1 MTINV
6 AIIGCA
12 KIAHLHAKAIL
23 QIPGLNFK
31 AVMSRTPESAQKF
44 VDEYG
49 VKSYST
55 ITEMVKAENIHL
67 AVICTA
73 HPYHADPAIEAMEAG
88 AHVLIEK
95 PLASTLQDC
104 DRIINAAERT
114 RRMAGVVSQRRWYQ
128 PIQRMKKAID
138 EGKIGTPALG
148 TIQMLGWRDRSYFE
162 SDAWRGSWKMEGGG
176 VLVNQ
181 SPHQLDLL
189 QWLMG
194 DIDELFGYWSNVNHP
209 YIEVEDTA
217 VAIIRFKNGGLGNIL
232 VSNSQKPGIYGK
244 VHIHGSNGA
253 TVGSQ
258 PEGGAMFIAG
268 KTTIAE
274 PPKLDLWTVP
284 GEEQLIEQWNK
295 ADSDEFHSVDAMT
308 WYFKQQLEDFKD
320 AIINDRQPLVT
331 AREGRKTVELFTA
344 IYRSQRDGKPVK
356 FPLEPEYDKEDMDGR
371 LYTKRSTKPS
381 RF

>member
-23 QIPGLNFK
+23 QIPELNFK
-31 AVMSRTPESAQKF
+31 AVWSRRPESAQAF
-44 VDEYG
+44 VDQYG
-49 VKSYST
+49 VNAYSS
-55 ITEMVKAENIHL
+55 ISEMIRAENIGM

-73 HPYHADPAIEAMEAG
+73 HPWHADPAIQAMEAG

-104 DRIINAAERT
+104 DRIIEISKKTKRKT
-114 RRMAGVVSQRRWYQ
+114 GVISQRRWYQ
-128 PIQRMKKAID
+128 PIVRMKKAID
-138 EGKIGTPALG
+138 DGKIGMPALG
-148 TIQMLGWRDRSYFE
+148 SIEMLGWRDRSYFE
-162 SDAWRGSWKMEGGG
+162 SDEWRGSWKLEGGG

-194 DIDELFGYWSNVNHP
+194 DIDEVFGYWSNLNHP

-217 VAIIRFKNGGLGNIL
+217 IAVIRFKNGALGNIL

-253 TVGSQ
+253 TVGAQ

-274 PPKLDLWTVP
+274 PPKLDLWTIP
-284 GEEQLIEQWNK
+284 GEEHFMEEWNK
-295 ADSDEFHSVDAMT
+295 ADSDEFHSVDSMT
-308 WYFKQQLEDFKD
+308 WYFKQQLEDFRD
-320 AIINDRQPLVT
+320 AILNNRQPLVT
-331 AREGRKTVELFTA
+331 AEEGRKTVELFTA

-356 FPLEPEYDKEDMDGR
+356 FPLKPEYDRDDMDGR
-371 LYTKRSTKPS
+371 INQISV
-381 RF
+381 

>member
-1 MTINV
+1 MINV

-23 QIPGLNFK
+23 QIPELNFK
-31 AVMSRTPESAQKF
+31 AVWSRTPESAQKF

-55 ITEMVKAENIHL
+55 IPEMIKAENIQM

-73 HPYHADPAIEAMEAG
+73 HPYHADPAIQAMEAG
-88 AHVLIEK
+88 ANVLIEK

-104 DRIINAAERT
+104 DRIIEAAHRT
-114 RRMAGVVSQRRWYQ
+114 GRKTGVISQRRWYQ
-128 PIQRMKKAID
+128 PIVRMKKAID

-162 SDAWRGSWKMEGGG
+162 SDAWRGSWELEGGG

-194 DIDELFGYWSNVNHP
+194 DIDEVFGYWSNINHP

-217 VAIIRFKNGGLGNIL
+217 VALIRFKNGGLGNIL

-253 TVGSQ
+253 TVGAQ

-274 PPKLDLWTVP
+274 APKLDLWTVP
-284 GEEQLIEQWNK
+284 GEEHLMEEWNK

-320 AIINDRQPLVT
+320 AIVNDSQPLVT
-331 AREGRKTVELFTA
+331 AEEGRKTVELFTA

-356 FPLEPEYDKEDMDGR
+356 FPLLPEYERMDMDGR
-371 LYTKRSTKPS
+371 ITK
-381 RF
+381 

>member
-23 QIPGLNFK
+23 QIPELSFK
-31 AVMSRTPESAQKF
+31 SVWSRTPESAQKF
-44 VDEYG
+44 VNEYG
-49 VKSYST
+49 VKAYSS
-55 ITEMVKAENIHL
+55 IPEMIKSENIQI

-73 HPYHADPAIEAMEAG
+73 HPYHADPAIQAMEAG

-104 DRIINAAERT
+104 DRIIEVAASTGRT
-114 RRMAGVVSQRRWYQ
+114 TGVISQRRWYQ
-128 PIQRMKKAID
+128 PIVRMKKAID

-189 QWLMG
+189 QWLMND
-194 DIDELFGYWSNVNHP
+194 DIDEVFGYWSNMNHP

-217 VAIIRFKNGGLGNIL
+217 IAVIRFKNGGLGNIL
-232 VSNSQKPGIYGK
+232 VSNSQRPGIYGK
-244 VHIHGSNGA
+244 VHIHGNNGA
-253 TVGSQ
+253 TVGAQ

-268 KTTIAE
+268 KTIIAE
-274 PPKLDLWTVP
+274 APKLDLWTVP
-284 GEEQLIEQWNK
+284 GEEQLIEEWNK

-308 WYFKQQLEDFKD
+308 WYFKKQLEDFKD
-320 AIINDRQPLVT
+320 AIIFGKQPLVT
-331 AREGRKTVELFTA
+331 TTEGRKTVELFTA
-344 IYRSQRDGKPVK
+344 IYRSQRDRKPVK
-356 FPLEPEYDKEDMDGR
+356 FPLLPEYDRDDMDGR
-371 LYTKRSTKPS
+371 IL
-381 RF
+381 

>member
-1 MTINV
+1 MILNV

-12 KIAHLHAKAIL
+12 KVAHLHAKAIL
-23 QIPGLNFK
+23 QIPELNFK
-31 AVMSRTPESAQKF
+31 AVWSRTSESAQKF

-49 VKSYST
+49 VKAYSS
-55 ITEMVKAENIHL
+55 IAEMVKAENIQM
-67 AVICTA
+67 AIICTA
-73 HPYHADPAIEAMEAG
+73 HPYHADPAIQAMEAG

-104 DRIINAAERT
+104 DRIIDAAVRNGRKT
-114 RRMAGVVSQRRWYQ
+114 GVVSQRRWYQ

-148 TIQMLGWRDRSYFE
+148 TIQMLGWRDRAYFE
-162 SDAWRGSWKMEGGG
+162 SDAWRGSWNQEGGG

-194 DIDELFGYWSNVNHP
+194 DIDEVFGYWSNINHP

-217 VAIIRFKNGGLGNIL
+217 VAVIRFKNGGLGNIL

-244 VHIHGSNGA
+244 IHIHGSNGA

-284 GEEQLIEQWNK
+284 GEEHLMEEWNN

-320 AIINDRQPLVT
+320 AILNDRPPMVT
-331 AREGRKTVELFTA
+331 AEEGRKTVELFTA

-356 FPLEPEYDKEDMDGR
+356 FPLKPEYGRVDMDGR
-371 LYTKRSTKPS
+371 LTEGI
-381 RF
+381 

>member
-23 QIPGLNFK
+23 QIPELNFK
-31 AVMSRTPESAQKF
+31 AVWSRTPESAQKF

-49 VKSYST
+49 VKTYSS
-55 ITEMVKAENIHL
+55 IPEMVKAENIQM
-67 AVICTA
+67 AIICTA
-73 HPYHADPAIEAMEAG
+73 HPYHAYPAIQAMEAG

-104 DRIINAAERT
+104 DRIIEAAVRT
-114 RRMAGVVSQRRWYQ
+114 GRKTGVISQRRWYQ

-148 TIQMLGWRDRSYFE
+148 TIQMLGWRDRAYFE
-162 SDAWRGSWKMEGGG
+162 SDAWRGSWNQEGGG

-194 DIDELFGYWSNVNHP
+194 DIDEVFGYWSNINHP

-253 TVGSQ
+253 TLGAQ

-268 KTTIAE
+268 KTTITE

-284 GEEQLIEQWNK
+284 GEEHLIEEWNK
-295 ADSDEFHSVDAMT
+295 ADSDEFHSLDAMT

-320 AIINDRQPLVT
+320 AILLDRPPMVT
-331 AREGRKTVELFTA
+331 AEEGRKTVELFTA

-356 FPLEPEYDKEDMDGR
+356 FPLQPEYEREDMDGR
-371 LYTKRSTKPS
+371 LTEAI
-381 RF
+381 

>member
-1 MTINV
+1 MSINV

-23 QIPGLNFK
+23 QIPELSFK
-31 AVMSRTPESAQKF
+31 AVWSRTPESAQKF

-49 VKSYST
+49 VKSYAS
-55 ITEMVKAENIHL
+55 ITEMIKAENIQM

-73 HPYHADPAIEAMEAG
+73 HPYHADPAIQAMEAG

-104 DRIINAAERT
+104 DRIIEASHRT
-114 RRMAGVVSQRRWYQ
+114 GRKTGVISQRRYYQ
-128 PIQRMKKAID
+128 PIVRMKKAID

-162 SDAWRGSWKMEGGG
+162 SDAWRGSWAMEGGG
-176 VLVNQ
+176 VMVNQ
-181 SPHQLDLL
+181 APHPLDLL

-194 DIDELFGYWSNVNHP
+194 DIDEVFGYWSNLNHP

-217 VAIIRFKNGGLGNIL
+217 VAVIRFKNGGLGNIL

-253 TVGSQ
+253 TVGAQ

-284 GEEQLIEQWNK
+284 GEEHLMEEWNK
-295 ADSDEFHSVDAMT
+295 ADSDEFHSVDSMT
-308 WYFKQQLEDFKD
+308 WYFKQQLIDFTE
-320 AIINDRQPLVT
+320 AILYDRQPIVT
-331 AREGRKTVELFTA
+331 AEEGRKTVELFTA
-344 IYRSQRDGKPVK
+344 IYRSQRDGKPIK
-356 FPLEPEYDKEDMDGR
+356 FPLKPEYDRDDMDGR
-371 LYTKRSTKPS
+371 LGKQSNV
-381 RF
+381 

>member
-6 AIIGCA
+6 AILGCA

-23 QIPGLNFK
+23 QIPELKFK
-31 AVMSRTPESAQKF
+31 AVWSRTPESAQKF
-44 VDEYG
+44 VDSYG
-49 VKSYST
+49 VNAYTS
-55 ITEMVKAENIHL
+55 IPEMIKAENIQM
-67 AVICTA
+67 AIICTA
-73 HPYHADPAIEAMEAG
+73 HPYHADTAIQAMEAG

-104 DRIINAAERT
+104 DCIIETAQKT
-114 RRMAGVVSQRRWYQ
+114 GLKTGVISQRRWYQ

-138 EGKIGTPALG
+138 EGKIGIPALG

-162 SDAWRGSWKMEGGG
+162 SDAWRGSWKTEGGG

-181 SPHQLDLL
+181 APHQLDLL

-194 DIDELFGYWSNVNHP
+194 DIDEVFGYWSNINHP

-217 VAIIRFKNGGLGNIL
+217 VALIRFKNGGLGNIL

-253 TVGSQ
+253 SVGSQ
-258 PEGGAMFIAG
+258 IEGGAMFLPG
-268 KTTIAE
+268 KTTIAA
-274 PPKLDLWTVP
+274 PPALDLWTVP
-284 GEEQLIEQWNK
+284 GEEGLIEEWNN
-295 ADSDEFHSVDAMT
+295 ADTDEFNSVDSMT
-308 WYFKQQLEDFKD
+308 WYFKQQLADFAH
-320 AIINDRQPLVT
+320 AILNDRQPMVT
-331 AREGRKTVELFTA
+331 AEEGRKTVELFTA

-356 FPLEPEYDKEDMDGR
+356 FPIEPEFDREDMDGR
-371 LYTKRSTKPS
+371 LCKP
-381 RF
+381 

>member
-1 MTINV
+1 MTLNV

-23 QIPGLNFK
+23 QIPELNFK
-31 AVMSRTPESAQKF
+31 AVWSRTPASTQKF
-44 VDEYG
+44 VDEYD
-49 VKSYST
+49 
-55 ITEMVKAENIHL
+55 VKAYSSITKMIKAEKIQM
-67 AVICTA
+67 AIVCTA
-73 HPYHADPAIEAMEAG
+73 HPYHADPAIEAMDAG
-88 AHVLIEK
+88 AHVIIEK

-104 DRIINAAERT
+104 DRIIEASKRT
-114 RRMAGVVSQRRWYQ
+114 GMKTGVISQRRWYQ
-128 PIQRMKKAID
+128 PIVRMKKAID
-138 EGKIGTPALG
+138 EGKIGTPMLG
-148 TIQMLGWRDRSYFE
+148 TIQMLGWRDKSYFE
-162 SDAWRGSWKMEGGG
+162 SDAWRGSWTLEGGG

-194 DIDELFGYWSNVNHP
+194 DIDEVFGYWSNVNHP

-217 VAIIRFKNGGLGNIL
+217 VALIRFKSGGLGNIL

-274 PPKLDLWTVP
+274 APKLDLWTVP
-284 GEEQLIEQWNK
+284 GEEQMLEKWNK
-295 ADSDEFHSVDAMT
+295 EDSDEFHSVDSMT
-308 WYFKQQLEDFKD
+308 WYFKLQLADFAD
-320 AIINDRQPLVT
+320 AIIEDKQPLVT
-331 AREGRKTVELFTA
+331 TEEGRKTVELFTA

-356 FPLEPEYDKEDMDGR
+356 FPLQPEYDRNDMDGR
-371 LYTKRSTKPS
+371 LGEIK
-381 RF
+381 

>member
-1 MTINV
+1 MSINV

-23 QIPGLNFK
+23 QIPELSFK
-31 AVMSRTPESAQKF
+31 AVWSRTPESAQKF

-49 VKSYST
+49 VKSYAS
-55 ITEMVKAENIHL
+55 IPEMIKAENIQM

-73 HPYHADPAIEAMEAG
+73 HPYHADPAIQAMEAG

-104 DRIINAAERT
+104 DRIIEASHRT
-114 RRMAGVVSQRRWYQ
+114 GRKTGVISQRRYYQ
-128 PIQRMKKAID
+128 PIVRMKKAID

-162 SDAWRGSWKMEGGG
+162 SDAWRGSWAMEGGG
-176 VLVNQ
+176 VMVNQ
-181 SPHQLDLL
+181 APHPLDLL

-194 DIDELFGYWSNVNHP
+194 DIDEVFGYWSNLNHP

-217 VAIIRFKNGGLGNIL
+217 VAVIRFKNGGLGNIL

-253 TVGSQ
+253 TVGAQ

-284 GEEQLIEQWNK
+284 GEEHLMEEWNK
-295 ADSDEFHSVDAMT
+295 ADSDEFHSVDSMT
-308 WYFKQQLEDFKD
+308 WYFKQQLIDFTE
-320 AIINDRQPLVT
+320 AILYDRQPMVT
-331 AREGRKTVELFTA
+331 AEEGRKTVELFTA
-344 IYRSQRDGKPVK
+344 IYRSQRDGKPIK
-356 FPLEPEYDKEDMDGR
+356 FPLKPEYDRDDMDGR
-371 LYTKRSTKPS
+371 LGKQSNV
-381 RF
+381 

>member
-1 MTINV
+1 MPINV

-12 KIAHLHAKAIL
+12 RIAQIHAKAIL
-23 QIPGLNFK
+23 QIPELSFK
-31 AVMSRTPESAQKF
+31 AVWSRTSESARKF
-44 VDEYG
+44 AEEFG
-49 VKSYST
+49 VKAYSS
-55 ITEMVKAENIHL
+55 IPEMIQAENIRM
-67 AVICTA
+67 AIVCNA
-73 HPYHADPAIEAMEAG
+73 HPYHADVSIQAMESG

-104 DRIINAAERT
+104 DLIIEAARKT
-114 RRMAGVVSQRRWYQ
+114 GRKAGVISQRRWYQ
-128 PIQRMKKAID
+128 PIVRMKKAID
-138 EGKIGTPALG
+138 EGKIGIPMLG
-148 TIQMLGWRDRSYFE
+148 TIQMLGWRDQAYYE

-194 DIDELFGYWSNVNHP
+194 DIDEVFGYWSNINHP

-217 VAIIRFKNGGLGNIL
+217 IAIVRFKNGGLGNIL

-253 TVGSQ
+253 TVGAQ

-274 PPKLDLWTVP
+274 PPRLDLWTVP
-284 GEEQLIEQWNK
+284 GEEHLIDEWNK
-295 ADSDEFHSVDAMT
+295 TDSDEFYSVDSMT
-308 WYFKQQLEDFKD
+308 WYFKQQLEDFKN
-320 AIINDRQPLVT
+320 AILNNCQPLVT
-331 AREGRKTVELFTA
+331 AEEGRKTVELFTA

-356 FPLEPEYDKEDMDGR
+356 FPLKPEIERWDMDGR
-371 LYTKRSTKPS
+371 IN
-381 RF
+381 

>member
-12 KIAHLHAKAIL
+12 KIAHLHARAIL
-23 QIPGLNFK
+23 QIPHLHLK
-31 AVMSRTPESAQKF
+31 AVWSRTPESAQRF
-44 VDEYG
+44 VDEY
-49 VKSYST
+49 S
-55 ITEMVKAENIHL
+55 VKAYSSITQMIQQENIGMSI
-67 AVICTA
+67 ICTA
-73 HPYHADPAIEAMEAG
+73 HPFHADVAIEAMNAG
-88 AHVLIEK
+88 SHVLIEK

-104 DRIINAAERT
+104 DRIIEAATRT
-114 RRMAGVVSQRRWYQ
+114 GLWCGVVSQRRWYQ

-162 SDAWRGSWKMEGGG
+162 SDAWRGSWKQEGGG

-189 QWLMG
+189 QWMMG
-194 DIDELFGYWSNVNHP
+194 DIEEVFGYWGNINHP

-217 VAIIRFKNGGLGNIL
+217 VAVIRFKNGGLGNIL

-284 GEEQLIEQWNK
+284 GEESLMEEWNK
-295 ADSDEFHSVDAMT
+295 ADSDQFHAVDPMT
-308 WYFKQQLEDFKD
+308 WYFKQQLEDFAN
-320 AIINDRQPLVT
+320 AILNNRPPLVT
-331 AREGRKTVELFTA
+331 AEEGRKTVELFTA

-356 FPLEPEYDKEDMDGR
+356 FPLQPEYDKEDMDGR
-371 LYTKRSTKPS
+371 LR
-381 RF
+381 

>member
-1 MTINV
+1 MPINV

-23 QIPGLNFK
+23 QIPELSLK
-31 AVMSRTPESAQKF
+31 AVWSRTPESARKF

-49 VKSYST
+49 VKSYPT
-55 ITEMVKAENIHL
+55 IPEMIKAENIQM

-73 HPYHADPAIEAMEAG
+73 HPYHANPAIQAMEAG

-95 PLASTLQDC
+95 PLASMLQDC
-104 DRIINAAERT
+104 DRIIEAARRT
-114 RRMAGVVSQRRWYQ
+114 GRKTGVISQRRWYQ
-128 PIQRMKKAID
+128 PIVRMKIAID

-162 SDAWRGSWKMEGGG
+162 GDAWRGSWKMEGGG

-194 DIDELFGYWSNVNHP
+194 DIDEVFGYWSNINHP

-217 VAIIRFKNGGLGNIL
+217 VAVIRFKNGGLGNIL

-253 TVGSQ
+253 SVGSQ
-258 PEGGAMFIAG
+258 IESGSMFLPG
-268 KTTIAE
+268 KTSINEA
-274 PPKLDLWTVP
+274 PKLDLWTVP
-284 GEEQLIEQWNK
+284 GEELQIEEWNR
-295 ADSDEFHSVDAMT
+295 ADSDTFHSVDSLS
-308 WYFKQQLEDFKD
+308 WYFKQQLTDFAD
-320 AIINDRQPLVT
+320 AILNERQPEVT
-331 AREGRKTVELFTA
+331 AEEGRKTVELFTA

-356 FPLEPEYDKEDMDGR
+356 FPLQPEYDRDDMDGR
-371 LYTKRSTKPS
+371 LRQ
-381 RF
+381 

>member
-1 MTINV
+1 MPINV

-12 KIAHLHAKAIL
+12 KIAHIHAKAIL
-23 QIPGLNFK
+23 QIPELSFK
-31 AVMSRTPESAQKF
+31 AVWSRTPESAQKF
-44 VDEYG
+44 VDQYG
-49 VKSYST
+49 VKSYSS
-55 ITEMVKAENIHL
+55 IPEMIRNEDIQMAIVCN
-67 AVICTA
+67 A
-73 HPYHADPAIEAMEAG
+73 HPYHADVSIQAMEAG

-104 DRIINAAERT
+104 DLIIEAARRT
-114 RRMAGVVSQRRWYQ
+114 GRKAGVISQRRWYQ
-128 PIQRMKKAID
+128 PIVRMKKAID
-138 EGKIGTPALG
+138 EGKIGIPMLG
-148 TIQMLGWRDRSYFE
+148 TIQMLGWRDQAYYE
-162 SDAWRGSWKMEGGG
+162 SDAWRGSWKLEGGG

-194 DIDELFGYWSNVNHP
+194 DIDEVFGYWSNLNHP

-217 VAIIRFKNGGLGNIL
+217 VAIVRFKNGGLGNIL

-253 TVGSQ
+253 TVGAQ

-284 GEEQLIEQWNK
+284 GEEHLMEEWNK
-295 ADSDEFHSVDAMT
+295 ADSDEFHSVDSMT

-320 AIINDRQPLVT
+320 AILCDREPLVT
-331 AREGRKTVELFTA
+331 AEEGRKTVELFTA

-356 FPLEPEYDKEDMDGR
+356 FPLEPEYNREDMDGR
-371 LYTKRSTKPS
+371 IMYMNRK
-381 RF
+381 

>member
-1 MTINV
+1 MTLNV

-12 KIAHLHAKAIL
+12 KIAHLHAKAVL
-23 QIPGLNFK
+23 QIPELHFK
-31 AVMSRTPESAQKF
+31 AVWSRSPESAQKF
-44 VDEYG
+44 VDQYS
-49 VKSYST
+49 VKAYSS
-55 ITEMVKAENIHL
+55 ITEMVKTENIQI
-67 AVICTA
+67 AIICSA
-73 HPYHADPAIEAMEAG
+73 HPYHANPAIEAMEAG
-88 AHVLIEK
+88 AHILIEK

-104 DRIINAAERT
+104 DLIIEAARRT
-114 RRMAGVVSQRRWYQ
+114 GKKAGVVSQRRWYQ
-128 PIQRMKKAID
+128 PIVRMKTAID
-138 EGKIGTPALG
+138 EGKIGIPALG
-148 TIQMLGWRDRSYFE
+148 TIQMLGWRDQSYYD
-162 SDAWRGSWKMEGGG
+162 SDEWRGSWKLEGGG

-194 DIDELFGYWSNVNHP
+194 GEIDEVFGYWRNINHP

-217 VAIIRFKNGGLGNIL
+217 VALIRFKNGGLGNIL

-268 KTTIAE
+268 KTIIAE

-284 GEEQLIEQWNK
+284 GEEQLMEQWNK
-295 ADSDEFHSVDAMT
+295 IDADEFHSVDSMT
-308 WYFKQQLEDFKD
+308 WYFKQQILDFTE
-320 AIINDRQPLVT
+320 AVINDREPLVT
-331 AREGRKTVELFTA
+331 AEEGRKTVELFTA

-356 FPLEPEYDKEDMDGR
+356 FPLKPEYNREDMDGR
-371 LYTKRSTKPS
+371 L
-381 RF
+381 

>member
-1 MTINV
+1 MPIHV
-6 AIIGCA
+6 AIIGCS
-12 KIAHLHAKAIL
+12 KIARVHAKAIL
-23 QIPGLNFK
+23 QIPELDFN
-31 AVMSRTPESAQKF
+31 AVWSRTPESAQKF

-49 VKSYST
+49 VKSYSSIREM
-55 ITEMVKAENIHL
+55 ITAENIQM
-67 AVICTA
+67 VVVCTA

-104 DRIINAAERT
+104 DRIIEASHRT
-114 RRMAGVVSQRRWYQ
+114 GRKTGVISQRRWYQ
-128 PIQRMKKAID
+128 PIVRMKKAID

-162 SDAWRGSWKMEGGG
+162 SDAWRGSWKKEGGG

-181 SPHQLDLL
+181 APHQLDLL

-194 DIDELFGYWSNVNHP
+194 DVDEVFGYWSNLNHP

-217 VAIIRFKNGGLGNIL
+217 VAVVRFKNGGLGNIL

-253 TVGSQ
+253 TVGAQ
-258 PEGGAMFIAG
+258 PESSAMFIAG

-274 PPKLDLWTVP
+274 APKLDLWTVP
-284 GEEQLIEQWNK
+284 GEEHLMDEWNK
-295 ADSDEFHSVDAMT
+295 TDSDEFRSIDPMT
-308 WYFKQQLEDFKD
+308 WYFKQQIIDFTES
-320 AIINDRQPLVT
+320 ILNDRQPLVT
-331 AREGRKTVELFTA
+331 AEEGRKTVELFTA

-356 FPLEPEYDKEDMDGR
+356 FPLQPEHDRDDMDGR
-371 LYTKRSTKPS
+371 L
-381 RF
+381 

>member
-1 MTINV
+1 MPINV

-23 QIPGLNFK
+23 QIPELNFK
-31 AVMSRTPESAQKF
+31 AVWSRTPESAQKF

-49 VKSYST
+49 VKAYSS
-55 ITEMVKAENIHL
+55 ISEMIKTENIQM

-73 HPYHADPAIEAMEAG
+73 HPYHADPAIQAMEAG

-104 DRIINAAERT
+104 DLIIEAARHT
-114 RRMAGVVSQRRWYQ
+114 GRKAGVISQKRWFQ
-128 PIQRMKKAID
+128 PIQRMKKAIN
-138 EGKIGTPALG
+138 EGKIGTPMLG

-162 SDAWRGSWKMEGGG
+162 SDAWRGSWKQEGGG

-194 DIDELFGYWSNVNHP
+194 DIDEVFGYWNNINHP

-217 VAIIRFKNGGLGNIL
+217 VALIKFKNGGLGNIL
-232 VSNSQKPGIYGK
+232 VSNSQKPGIYSK
-244 VHIHGSNGA
+244 IHIHGSNGA
-253 TVGSQ
+253 TVGTQ
-258 PEGGAMFIAG
+258 TEGGALFLPG
-268 KTTIAE
+268 KTSISE
-274 PPKLDLWTVP
+274 PPKLELWTVP
-284 GEEQLIEQWNK
+284 GEEHLMEDWNK
-295 ADSDEFHSVDAMT
+295 ADSDEFHSVDSMT
-308 WYFKQQLEDFKD
+308 WYFKQQLEDFTD
-320 AIINDRQPLVT
+320 AILNDRQPMVT
-331 AREGRKTVELFTA
+331 AEDGRKTVELFTA

-356 FPLEPEYDKEDMDGR
+356 FPLKPEYGKEDMDGR
-371 LYTKRSTKPS
+371 L
-381 RF
+381 